1 MLHPVVEQVTAA
13 LEQRSA
19 RRRERYVQ
27 RLAIA
32 AERDPHK
39 AMGCSNLAHA
49 MAAQP
54 VELVRRAALVEGPVG
69 SRHHAAGGLHDQR
82 KGQHP
87 AAADA
92 AKEILL
98 AGSHPGRLGIR
109 PTNGKERG
117 RSR

>member
-54 VELVRRAALVEGPVG
+54 EDA
-69 SRHHAAGGLHDQR
+69 RHGVIPPFLTG
-82 KGQHP
+82 
-87 AAADA
+87 
-92 AKEILL
+92 
-98 AGSHPGRLGIR
+98 GIR
-109 PTNGKERG
+109 RTYAAIFSFCAGVMPPMPMFG
-117 RSR
+117 RSLL

>member
-54 VELVRRAALVEGPVG
+54 VELVRRAALVERAVRALDHAAAAVLRALGTVEGQVG
-69 SRHHAAGGLHDQR
+69 SNEG
-82 KGQHP
+82 
-87 AAADA
+87 
-92 AKEILL
+92 
-98 AGSHPGRLGIR
+98 
-109 PTNGKERG
+109 
-117 RSR
+117 